1 MEERRM
7 KAKIL
12 VVDDEESIRYT
23 FNIFLSEE
31 GYQVGTAGSYDE
43 ALTLIQ
49 KDEYDLIFVDI
60 VMEGKSGIELLKSAR
75 QLQPATPVVMITGLP
90 SIETAAESLRL
101 GALDYI
107 IKPIRQETLLRV
119 AAVALKHRALAEEK
133 ESCRLNFEAIFR
145 SVKDGIITVD
155 ETMAITEINQA
166 AVRLCSGQ
174 REDVLGKSITV
185 LADRCEGRC
194 VQAMQEVLKNKK
206 PLEIR
211 FIECHFAHN
220 PRQIISLTASPLLG
234 PGSEFTG
241 AVMVIRDETRLH
253 ELERSL
259 EERREFDQIVGKS
272 EGIRKVKTLIQELA
286 DVQTTV
292 LITGESGT
300 GKELVVEALHRIGG
314 RRDNPLVKVNCAA
327 LSETLLES
335 ELFGHVRGSF
345 TGAIRDKMGRFE
357 RAHGGTIF
365 LDEIGDLS
373 PRMQSR
379 LLRVI
384 EYGEFE
390 RVGESHPVQ
399 VNVRV
404 VAATNRDL
412 KQKVSVGEFREDLYY
427 RLKVVEIRLPSLR
440 ERRNDVP
447 LLVEHFRKKFNR
459 EFDRDIGGISTEA
472 FNVLMLH
479 TWPGNVRE
487 LENTIE
493 HAFVRCRASAIS
505 IDDLPPE
512 FEKIARQ
519 LPPADGPAGERHE
532 ARRIRLALEKTAGNK
547 SKAAELLGM
556 SRRTIYRKI
565 DQYGIAAK
573 V

>member
-1 MEERRM
+1 M

-12 VVDDEESIRYT
+12 VVDDEESIRFT
-23 FNIFLSEE
+23 FNIFLSED
-31 GYQVGTAGSYDE
+31 GYEVSTAASYDE
-43 ALTLIQ
+43 ALALI
-49 KDEYDLIFVDI
+49 KKSEYDLIFADI
-60 VMEGKSGIELLKSAR
+60 VMDRKTGIDLLKSAR
-75 QLQPATPVVMITGLP
+75 QWQPATPVVMITGAP
-90 SIETAAESLRL
+90 SIETATESLRI

-107 IKPIRQETLLRV
+107 IKPIRQDTLLRV
-119 AAVALKHRALAEEK
+119 TTVALKHRAIAEEK

-155 ETMAITEINQA
+155 DTMAITEINQA
-166 AVRLCSGQ
+166 ATRICGVQ
-174 REDVLGKSITV
+174 REDILDRPITV
-185 LADRCEGRC
+185 LADRCDGRC
-194 VQAMQEVLKNKK
+194 VDAMQEVLEKK
-206 PLEIR
+206 RPLEER
-211 FIECHFAHN
+211 FIECHFAGN
-220 PRQIISLTASPLLG
+220 PRQVISLNASPLLG
-234 PGSEFTG
+234 PGDDFNG

-253 ELERSL
+253 ELERNL
-259 EERREFDQIVGKS
+259 EERREFDHIVGKS
-272 EGIRKVKTLIQELA
+272 EGIRKVKILIRELA

-335 ELFGHVRGSF
+335 ELFGHVRGAF

-365 LDEIGDLS
+365 LDEISDIS

-384 EYGEFE
+384 ESGEFE
-390 RVGESHPVQ
+390 RVGESHPVR
-399 VNVRV
+399 VSVRV
-404 VAATNRDL
+404 VAATNQDL
-412 KQKVSVGEFREDLYY
+412 KKKVADGDFREDLYY
-427 RLKVVEIRLPSLR
+427 RLKVVEIPLPPLR
-440 ERRNDVP
+440 QRRNDIP
-447 LLVEHFRKKFNR
+447 LLIEHFCKKFNR
-459 EFDRDIGGISTEA
+459 AFARNIGGLSTDA

-487 LENTIE
+487 LENTLE
-493 HAFVRCRASAIS
+493 HAFVRCRQGAIAV
-505 IDDLPPE
+505 DHLPPE
-512 FEKIARQ
+512 FAKLAGQ
-519 LPPADGPAGERHE
+519 LSPADGPAGEQQE
-532 ARRIRLALEKTAGNK
+532 ARRIRLALVKTAWNK
-547 SKAAELLGM
+547 SRAAEMLGM

-565 DQYGIAAK
+565 DQYGIASE